1 MARSTARADP
11 QWPSLEGQLSALG
24 TRQGSALERLVKD
37 KIRTSGLLRPEEAND
52 DLGLPLWLRVHVR
65 KADYDERRA
74 VARLLVSKSDD
85 AHSSEFDPAAGR
97 QRAWQSRSGHPISR
111 HLAAAGIHAWLGK
124 TGRVPDG
131 KIALSARRHAA
142 ISLD

>member
-24 TRQGSALERLVKD
+24 TRQGSALEPLVKD

-85 AHSSEFDPAAGR
+85 AHSSDSIQQPAGSAPGSP
-97 QRAWQSRSGHPISR
+97 ALGIPS
-111 HLAAAGIHAWLGK
+111 AGIWRQPASTHG
-124 TGRVPDG
+124 
-131 KIALSARRHAA
+131 
-142 ISLD
+142 